1 MSSRPSKLIAK
12 SLIPAL
18 ACALASLAQAQPIKW
33 TKMIWDAGDLGS
45 RTEPHAALLVE
56 VKLDSQRAPVRMQ
69 LDTGSSGNILY
80 ISKTEP
86 LDPARMFI
94 TLNGT
99 VAGRPMQGE
108 PFIKEPQDSSSDPP
122 LIGTIGVT
130 FFERR
135 ILLMDFAAQQIAILD
150 KGEPVP
156 DRIAQQLDFVSAEY
170 RPGYRNGKVFVPVS
184 LNGAEFR
191 NLFFDTGAATT
202 GIATVRDIWQE
213 LTGRQPSDSAN
224 ERAGGGVWGE
234 QKVVIGAPLKGEMCV
249 GKACFAHPMV
259 YFDPSGPDRG
269 PELPGVIGL
278 APFDYHYS
286 LVLDLANQR
295 LGIYKGSVAALVRVP
310 K

>member
-1 MSSRPSKLIAK
+1 MPFRPWKRIAK
-12 SLIPAL
+12 SLIAVL
-18 ACALASLAQAQPIKW
+18 AGALASLAHAQPINW
-33 TKMIWDAGDLGS
+33 TKMIWNAADLGS

-69 LDTGSSGNILY
+69 LDTGSSGSVLY
-80 ISKTEP
+80 MSKTEP

-108 PFIKEPQDSSSDPP
+108 LFIKAPQDSSGDPP
-122 LIGTIGVT
+122 LVGTIGVT

-135 ILLMDFAAQQIAILD
+135 LLLMDFAAQQIAILD
-150 KGEPVP
+150 KDEPVP
-156 DRIAQQLDFVSAEY
+156 DRIAQRLEFVSAEY

-213 LTGRQPSDSAN
+213 LTGRQPSDAAN
-224 ERAGGGVWGE
+224 ERAGGGYWGE
-234 QKVVIGAPLKGEMCV
+234 QKAGIGAPLKGEMCV
-249 GKACFAHPMV
+249 GKACIAHPTV
-259 YFDPSGPDRG
+259 YFDPSGPDHG
-269 PELPGVIGL
+269 SELPGVIGL

-286 LVLDLANQR
+286 LVLDLAHQR
-295 LGIYKGSVAALVRVP
+295 LGICKGSIAALARD